1 MDFIINLNK
10 PKDFTSQDAVSKVKK
25 ILGEKK
31 AGHCGTLDPFATGVL
46 LVCTGRATRLAAYF
60 SGLDKEYI
68 AEMKL
73 GEATDTQD
81 LTGKVIRKTERLDI
95 TEADIR
101 DAIRSFEGR
110 ILQKPPM
117 FSALK
122 HKGKPLYK
130 LARKGIDI
138 PREPREVYIYK
149 IDLLEINLPFV
160 TLRVRCSKGT
170 YIRTLCN
177 DIGDKLGI
185 GAHLFQLDR
194 VAVGPFKIEDSLL
207 IDEIDRESIEEA
219 RSVYS
224 MDKALSWMPE
234 IMVMEPA
241 VRNVRNGNQITIK
254 DCINF
259 PTNLKAGDNIKVK
272 SPKGEFLAVG
282 SLSEKYKDTVKMEV
296 VFA

>member
-10 PKDFTSQDAVSKVKK
+10 PKDITSQDAVSKIKK

-46 LVCTGRATRLAAYF
+46 LICTGKATRLAAYF

-73 GEATDTQD
+73 GESTDTQD
-81 LTGKVIRKTERLDI
+81 LTGKVIKKTDRIDI

-101 DAIRSFEGR
+101 DAVRSFEGL

-138 PREPREVYIYK
+138 PREPREVYTYK
-149 IDLLEINLPFV
+149 IDILEINLPFV

-194 VAVGPFKIEDSLL
+194 VAVGHFRIDDSLL
-207 IDEIDRESIEEA
+207 IDEVDRESMGET
-219 RSVYS
+219 RGVYS
-224 MDKALSWMPE
+224 MDSALSWMPD
-234 IMVMEPA
+234 IMVNKSS
-241 VRNVRNGNQITIK
+241 VKKVKNGNQITIE

-259 PTNLKAGDNIKVK
+259 PANLKAADNIKVK
-272 SPKGEFLAVG
+272 SPQGEFLAVG
-282 SLSEKYKDTVKMEV
+282 SLSERYKDTVKMDV